1 MRRRRQ
7 QAVTTFLLI
16 FFVVAVYTALGAE
29 LAAYSVQ
36 SLLELFYVQYI
47 IYIYSIYFIYT
58 YYNTSTNVYYIYYVY
73 IYFPSTYY
81 IQVVLVVF
89 HHHYGPK
96 NELQWNY
103 NELAI
108 YTFKVES
115 ENHWGCNMCLWKSSV
130 ISNVVVVV
138 AASMKRE
145 RDPIFQG
152 QGRFI
157 LGSLCY
163 LL

>member
-47 IYIYSIYFIYT
+47 IYIIYFIYT
-58 YYNTSTNVYYIYYVY
+58 YYNTSINVYYILHLYLV
-73 IYFPSTYY
+73 F
-81 IQVVLVVF
+81 LVV
-89 HHHYGPK
+89 HTCCTSSMPPPPPPLYYGPK

-130 ISNVVVVV
+130 ISNVV
-138 AASMKRE
+138 ASMKR
-145 RDPIFQG
+145 DPVLQG
-152 QGRFI
+152 QGRF
-157 LGSLCY
+157 GSL
-163 LL
+163 L

>member
-16 FFVVAVYTALGAE
+16 FFVVAVYSALGAE

-47 IYIYSIYFIYT
+47 IYIIYFIYT
-58 YYNTSTNVYYIYYVY
+58 YYNTSTNVYYILYLYLV
-73 IYFPSTYY
+73 FLAHTTYL
-81 IQVVLVVF
+81 QVVLVVF